1 MRLLI
6 ALPDRQQALL
16 IARALDA
23 EWEIA
28 LAHSG
33 PDAIHLLGQMDFDLL
48 VIHFCLPLLE
58 GQAVGQRL
66 SALAPLCPPRVIYL
80 CPPECCRIRPGWA
93 DAVVTSGVSDDG
105 LIRLLRTIAQ
115 KPLPKLA
122 AAHAGH
128 ISAAVNRFLDE
139 IALSKRYKGRQY
151 AAWLLAQMI
160 PSPCA
165 AEQPLGQWYTAC
177 ARAFGT
183 TAASVERCL
192 RVAVEHVFTSGSMQG
207 IERYFGATVDP
218 EKGKPTNR
226 AFLLQACT
234 QLREQLRYS
243 LTEARS
249 PNSSVMHHSPAA
261 PTRV

>member
-33 PDAIHLLGQMDFDLL
+33 PDAIHLLEQTDFDLL
-48 VIHFCLPLLE
+48 VVHFCLPQLE
-58 GQAVGQRL
+58 GSAVGERL

-105 LIRLLRTIAQ
+105 LIRLLRTTAQ

-151 AAWLLAQMI
+151 AAWFLAQMI

-177 ARAFGT
+177 ARAFDT